1 MTVISNSTPLIYLA
15 AIGQFDLLHDLYGSV
30 HIPSAVYDEVV
41 VQGAG
46 RWGSA
51 ETAAANWI
59 DRHIVTD
66 VSEVAILRKQLH
78 LGESEVIVLADELRA
93 NLVIAD
99 EAAARREI
107 AQRRIGLIG
116 TVGVLISAKLN
127 GLSSALKP
135 DLDQL
140 RTCGFRLSDRLY
152 RASLKAV
159 GE

>member
-15 AIGQFDLLHDLYGSV
+15 AIGKFGLLQDLYGRV

-41 VQGAG
+41 IQGAG

-59 DRHIVTD
+59 DRHLVTD
-66 VSEVAILRKQLH
+66 VAGVALHRTKLH

-93 NLVIAD
+93 DLVIVD
-99 EAAARREI
+99 ETAARQVI
-107 AQRRIGLIG
+107 AQLGIGLIG
-116 TVGVLISAKLN
+116 TIGVLISAKLS
-127 GLSSALKP
+127 GLLAALKP
-135 DLDQL
+135 ELDQL
-140 RTCGFRLSDRLY
+140 RICRFRLSDRLY